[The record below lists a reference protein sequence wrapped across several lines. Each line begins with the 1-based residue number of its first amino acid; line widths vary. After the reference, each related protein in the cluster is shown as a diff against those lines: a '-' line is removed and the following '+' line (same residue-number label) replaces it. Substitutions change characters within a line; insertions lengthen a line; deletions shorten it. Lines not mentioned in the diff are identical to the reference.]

1 MSRWISGWFQ
11 SKVLAAAAVVAA
23 GALLLASTASAQ
35 SSSSNWA
42 DVTSSTPW
50 ATIGASVAV
59 SPPKA
64 VFLVPFIAQAEGFYA
79 KEHLHVKLVP
89 ETNGVPAFL
98 STVAGSTKFSFTS
111 ATDPLIAASHGKA
124 AHAIWA
130 YGLKLDTVC
139 IGGKGIQTA
148 KDLEGKNVGVTD
160 TGGFAQTLLE
170 ACLAPKGVPLSS
182 VHQIHMQRS
191 GFVPALVSN
200 RISAAVFHADGAY
213 VILHKDP
220 NAHVLAYEYQT
231 LPNWWYGALAVNDNY
246 AKAHPAIV
254 KRFLKALV
262 LASRWMY
269 DPANKAKVIAD
280 GAKAS
285 GEDPAAIAYA
295 YDLMVKG
302 HIWPLNSGLPSKA
315 SYEYTAKALLK
326 FKEIDHV
333 PSYST
338 TVDASYIDAVLK
350 NVGTVNPANYK

>member
-1 MSRWISGWFQ
+1 MRRPKAAWFEN
-11 SKVLAAAAVVAA
+11 KPLTTWLVAAALLAALVASSAA
-23 GALLLASTASAQ
+23 AQ
-35 SSSSNWA
+35 SSDWA
-42 DVTSSTPW
+42 NVTDSTPW
-50 ATIGASVAV
+50 GTIGATVAV

-64 VFLVPFIAQAEGFYA
+64 VFLVPYIAQAEGFFD

-124 AHAIWA
+124 AHVIWS

-139 IGGKGIQTA
+139 IGGNGINSA
-148 KDLEGKNVGVTD
+148 KDLVGKNVGVTD

-170 ACLAPKGVPLSS
+170 ACLAPKNVSLDQ

-191 GFVPALVSN
+191 GFVPAMVSN

-213 VILHKDP
+213 VVLHKDP
-220 NAHVLAYEYQT
+220 GVKVLAYEYQAI
-231 LPNWWYGALAVNDNY
+231 PQWWYGALAANDAY
-246 AKAHPAIV
+246 SKAHPAEV

-269 DPANKAKVIAD
+269 DPANKAKVISD

-285 GEDPAAIAYA
+285 GEDPAAVEYA
-295 YDLMVKG
+295 YNLMIKG
-302 HIWPLNSGLPSKA
+302 HIWPLNDGLPTHA
-315 SYEYTAKALLK
+315 SYIYTAMKLK
-326 FKEIDHV
+326 TFGQIDTI
-333 PSYST
+333 PAYDQT
-338 TVDASYIDAVLK
+338 INASYIDAVLE
-350 NVGTVNPANYK
+350 NVGTVNPASY